1 MKLTIASVIEH
12 TYLRPDCT
20 IDVVQKLCQDVLKYN
35 MYGACV
41 PPYFVK
47 DAVQILGGQAKVIT
61 VISFPMGY
69 NPTTVK
75 GEECRQAITDGAD
88 ELDMVVNIAAIKS
101 GQWKQ
106 VQNELDRLQQVVEMQ
121 RGQLKVIFETSLLT
135 HDEIVQLCD
144 ICTQTGVMFVKTS
157 TGMNGAGADVATVAL
172 MRRLLPEHISI
183 KASGGITSRT
193 FAEELLAAGAARIGT
208 SRGVEIVCS

>member
-1 MKLTIASVIEH
+1 MKFTLASVIEH
-12 TYLRPDCT
+12 TYLKPDCT
-20 IDVVQKLCQDVLKYN
+20 TALVKKLCQDVLTLK
-35 MYGACV
+35 MYGVCV

-47 DAVQILGGQAKVIT
+47 EAAQLLGGQAKIVT
-61 VISFPMGY
+61 VVSFPMGY

-121 RGQLKVIFETSLLT
+121 RGQLKVIFETALLT
-135 HDEIVQLCD
+135 HEEITRLSD
-144 ICTQTGVMFVKTS
+144 ICIQTGVLFVKTS
-157 TGMNGAGADVATVAL
+157 TGMNGPGATVEAVAL
-172 MRRLLPEHISI
+172 LRSLLPDNITI
-183 KASGGITSRT
+183 KASGGIATRA
-193 FAEELLAAGAARIGT
+193 FAEELVAAGAGRIGT
-208 SRGVEIVCS
+208 SQSLAILGF